1 MNFEKRHIATNTL
14 CLLIVSLCA
23 GPAFAG
29 VAVGTVTL
37 VSGPL
42 LVKKENGALKALGL
56 NSSVEQGDVLVSE
69 KATYARIKFA
79 DDSEITL
86 KPNTQLKVE
95 AFSFNPDVLDNGD
108 TLFSVSQGAVQVK
121 TGTANKHGGGNMKL
135 VMPTLHNSMASIT
148 VKREPG
154 TTFIAEY
161 VPELASQLAVADAR
175 HLGDSF
181 RPVRWRTRE
190 PETSNSRLT
199 SFMGSSLLPKLTWR
213 PFGYLAA
220 AGGFDLPLD
229 RRGSFA
235 PLISALTHSLAS
247 TAGSRLSWPTNRAEK
262 LQLAQIRTP
271 IPSSTPALPP
281 GLYVQVVDGL
291 INVTNKGGTQNFT
304 SGQFGYTSSIN
315 KPPVVVPANP
325 GLQFSPPPSFSA
337 PPSGPGTQPK
347 SDAVSCIV
355 R

>member
-1 MNFEKRHIATNTL
+1 MNHHLPKHFATNTL

-29 VAVGTVTL
+29 VAVGAVTL

-42 LVKKENGALKALGL
+42 LVKKENGALKALEL
-56 NSSVEQGDVLVSE
+56 NSFVEQGDVLVSE
-69 KATYARIKFA
+69 KTTYARIKFA

-86 KPNTQLKVE
+86 KPNTRLKVE
-95 AFSFNPDVLDNGD
+95 VFSFNHDASNNAD

-121 TGTANKHGGGNMKL
+121 TGTANKHGGGTMKL
-135 VMPTLHNSMASIT
+135 VMPTLHDSTASIT

-175 HLGDSF
+175 HLGDPF

-247 TAGSRLSWPTNRAEK
+247 TAGSQFSWPTNRAEK
-262 LQLAQIRTP
+262 LQLAQNRPPSP
-271 IPSSTPALPP
+271 IAPTLPP

-291 INVTNKGGTQNFT
+291 INVTNKGGTQNFAA
-304 SGQFGYTSSIN
+304 GQFGYTPSIN

-325 GLQFSPPPSFSA
+325 GLQFTPPPSFSA